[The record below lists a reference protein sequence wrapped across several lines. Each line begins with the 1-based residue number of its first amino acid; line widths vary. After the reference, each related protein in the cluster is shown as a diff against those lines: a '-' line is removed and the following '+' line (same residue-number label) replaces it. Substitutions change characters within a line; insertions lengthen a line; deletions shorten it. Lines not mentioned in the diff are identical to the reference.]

1 MKLPHRR
8 QFLHL
13 AAGAAPYL
21 GRSSTGWIAPACLAH
36 SFDHLVGAGEQRR
49 RDFKPKRPG
58 GGQVDDE
65 IELSRLL
72 DREIAR
78 LRPAKN
84 LVDIVAN
91 APKKL
96 WEVWSI
102 GHQTSRFDVL
112 PLTVNR
118 RQSRGEHQGVDASPV
133 GEYEPVASDIK
144 RLRAA
149 LERLERGHDVFRATD
164 FERDDI
170 EAERVGRCLN
180 LAHLLY
186 DDGITDITQESQ
198 AAEAGDY
205 LAQEFESA
213 PLSAL

>member
-1 MKLPHRR
+1 MQKIS
-8 QFLHL
+8 
-13 AAGAAPYL
+13 AGKFHFKPPF
-21 GRSSTGWIAPACLAH
+21 T
-36 SFDHLVGAGEQRR
+36 SFDHLVGAGEERR

-58 GGQVDDE
+58 GGKVDDE

-78 LRPAKN
+78 FRPAKN

-118 RQSRGEHQGVDASPV
+118 R
-133 GEYEPVASDIK
+133 
-144 RLRAA
+144 
-149 LERLERGHDVFRATD
+149 
-164 FERDDI
+164 
-170 EAERVGRCLN
+170 
-180 LAHLLY
+180 
-186 DDGITDITQESQ
+186 
-198 AAEAGDY
+198 
-205 LAQEFESA
+205 
-213 PLSAL
+213 